1 MKNQNQQAFVDLR
14 SALNKTLNE
23 LLEALDLTYDDENKV
38 ITDRWYGDSIN
49 EIYYQIDRIVQKI
62 NNEEL
67 NH

>member
-23 LLEALDLTYDDENKV
+23 LLEAHHLTYGETKV

-49 EIYYQIDRIVQKI
+49 EIYYQIELIVKKI